1 MTKWLSTKLDRAD
14 QESNWFSVTMYRTT
28 YALPVFY
35 DLKINIPLS
44 GPPTQSL
51 ITYLYMIIGTWLFQ
65 KSNLIGWL
73 FRANEPYSLLGAKT
87 MRYFETSKNNSW
99 D

>member
-1 MTKWLSTKLDRAD
+1 
-14 QESNWFSVTMYRTT
+14 MYRPA
-28 YALPVFY
+28 YALSVFY
-35 DLKINIPLS
+35 DLKLNIPLS
-44 GPPTQSL
+44 GPPTQLL

-87 MRYFETSKNNSW
+87 IRYFETSKNNSW